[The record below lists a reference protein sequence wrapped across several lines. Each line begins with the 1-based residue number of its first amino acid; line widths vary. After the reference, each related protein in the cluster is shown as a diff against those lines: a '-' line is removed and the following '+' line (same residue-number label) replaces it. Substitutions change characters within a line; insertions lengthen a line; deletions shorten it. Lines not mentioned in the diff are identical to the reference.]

1 MKYIC
6 IKNLTKSIKGNTI
19 LDNINYKFESGNIY
33 GIYGH
38 NGSGKTMLFRAISG
52 LIRPTSGSINISGK
66 ELHKDIDFPESIG
79 VVIENPEFW
88 PNYTGWQVL
97 KMLSNI
103 KNIINDEDIEEALFR
118 VGLDPND
125 KKTIKK
131 YSLGMKQ
138 RLGIAQAIMEKADI
152 IILDEPTNALDEDG
166 IELIHKLIL
175 EEKKRGAIILIAS
188 HNKYDIDILS
198 DIKLRM
204 NGGKLIIE

>member
-175 EEKKRGAIILIAS
+175 EEKKRGAIILITS

>member
-19 LDNINYKFESGNIY
+19 LDNINYKFEAGNIY

-118 VGLDPND
+118 VGLEPND

>member
-175 EEKKRGAIILIAS
+175 EKKKRGAIILIAS

>member
-1 MKYIC
+1 MLEL
-6 IKNLTKSIKGNTI
+6 KNITFKVDNLDGKGEITI

-103 KNIINDEDIEEALFR
+103 KNIIKYMQQFR
-118 VGLDPND
+118 IT
-125 KKTIKK
+125 KE
-131 YSLGMKQ
+131 M
-138 RLGIAQAIMEKADI
+138 
-152 IILDEPTNALDEDG
+152 
-166 IELIHKLIL
+166 
-175 EEKKRGAIILIAS
+175 
-188 HNKYDIDILS
+188 
-198 DIKLRM
+198 
-204 NGGKLIIE
+204 

>member
-79 VVIENPEFW
+79 AVIENPEFW

-118 VGLDPND
+118 VGLEPND